1 MVGTTAPAPSL
12 WVKDG
17 AKGRLPGGGF
27 LLLGFDCSGSKPH
40 SQGGTQS
47 TCIVS
52 LPLFSK
58 QGNLQVLPR
67 PHTGLAL
74 PFFFRFHEFLQSML
88 SQGTWG
94 PELLQVSQIWFV
106 GLPWTQ
112 RKFVYICAILWD
124 LIRIPGSKFPVHNH
138 LDDLLAGFFFQDR
151 LTMVGLKL
159 GRESGGNSFWDLNR
173 TLAESES
180 FRLDWVAYI
189 IKIYFFIVLEARS
202 PMSRCW
208 QH

>member
-47 TCIVS
+47 TYIVS
-52 LPLFSK
+52 LLLFSK

-106 GLPWTQ
+106 ALPWTQ
-112 RKFVYICAILWD
+112 KICLY
-124 LIRIPGSKFPVHNH
+124 LCYPLGPHQNPRLQIPCPQSPWWSVSWI
-138 LDDLLAGFFFQDR
+138 FFFRTDWLWLGWSWEGR
-151 LTMVGLKL
+151 VVGIHFETSTELLLNLKAFSLTGWL
-159 GRESGGNSFWDLNR
+159 
-173 TLAESES
+173 T
-180 FRLDWVAYI
+180 
-189 IKIYFFIVLEARS
+189 
-202 PMSRCW
+202 
-208 QH
+208 

>member
-1 MVGTTAPAPSL
+1 MVGTTAPASSL

-138 LDDLLAGFFFQDR
+138 LDDLLAGFFFFRTDWLWLGWSWEGKVVGIHFETSTELLLNLKAFS
-151 LTMVGLKL
+151 LTGWL
-159 GRESGGNSFWDLNR
+159 
-173 TLAESES
+173 T
-180 FRLDWVAYI
+180 
-189 IKIYFFIVLEARS
+189 
-202 PMSRCW
+202 
-208 QH
+208 